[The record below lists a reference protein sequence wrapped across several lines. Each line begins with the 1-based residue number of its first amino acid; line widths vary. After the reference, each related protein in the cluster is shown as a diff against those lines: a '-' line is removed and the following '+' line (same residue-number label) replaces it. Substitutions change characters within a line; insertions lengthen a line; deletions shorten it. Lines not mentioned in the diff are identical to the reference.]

1 MALSPPGATSL
12 IQATYALR
20 DMAQSDEAVTRSVT
34 YSNEFVAAQDI
45 VIGIVEKICLNSKFC
60 ANLFD
65 VHVANLSLTNLIFR
79 NLPQS
84 SKILRFPIG

>member
-34 YSNEFVAAQDI
+34 YSNEFGAAQDI

-60 ANLFD
+60 ANLLMFM
-65 VHVANLSLTNLIFR
+65 LLTFH
-79 NLPQS
+79 
-84 SKILRFPIG
+84 